1 MEEQWKDIE
10 GYEGL
15 YQVSNLGRIKS
26 LGRTIMRRTRWGS
39 VKPYTMK
46 PRILKPKRCQGDY
59 FQVGLFTIDGQ
70 HSVAKIH
77 RLVAKAFI
85 PNPDNMPEVNHKNED
100 KADNRADNLEWCTH
114 EDNCRYGT
122 RNQRTGEKNAKPVV
136 QMDMDGN
143 VIADY
148 PSAIEA
154 QRATG
159 INRYLI
165 RQCCNGKQESAG
177 GYRWKFKE

>member
-1 MEEQWKDIE
+1 MNEIWKDIE

-26 LGRTIMRRTRWGS
+26 LGRTIMRRTRWCS

-77 RLVAKAFI
+77 RLVAQAFI

-114 EDNCRYGT
+114 DGNCRYGT

-136 QMDMDGN
+136 QMDTEGN

-148 PSAIEA
+148 PSVIEA